1 MRSRAW
7 ILGTALGFVMA
18 TSAFAATDFPAR
30 TFFNAR
36 GVMETPF
43 GKFFTGLRNTTT
55 TAGRSAYCPIANTSV
70 TSLPPYGSTY
80 GAELA
85 PTLLYSVT
93 NPTGPAVARIVRI
106 AHLVDGQSQNAG
118 NFPGAG
124 IDSFRST
131 FINGEVEI
139 LAGPFAGKT
148 FFLPTMVDAAQEVS
162 RSAPFY
168 DGGSGANDQ
177 STLQVPAGSNLPT
190 TVSDSDIDFFPSGM
204 NGTGQKSIHL
214 QIVSL
219 DARSSDGQYRIISGR
234 QMLAEYPQLFSPSF
248 GIVVSNSP
256 ATP

>member
-1 MRSRAW
+1 MRSKAW
-7 ILGTALGFVMA
+7 ILSAVMGLAMA
-18 TSAFAATDFPAR
+18 TSAFAANDFPAR

-36 GVMETPF
+36 GVMQTPF
-43 GKFFTGLRNTTT
+43 GSFSTGLRNTTT
-55 TAGRSAYCPIANTSV
+55 TTGRSAYCPIANASV
-70 TSLPPYGSTY
+70 TSLPPFGSSY

-93 NPTGPAVARIVRI
+93 DPTGPAVARIVRI
-106 AHLVDGQSQNAG
+106 AHLVDGQSQNQG

-139 LAGPFAGKT
+139 LTGPFAGKT

-168 DGGSGANDQ
+168 DGGPGANDQ
-177 STLQVPAGSNLPT
+177 STLPVPPGSNLPT
-190 TVSDSDIDFFPSGM
+190 TVSDSDIDFFGPNM
-204 NGTGQKSIHL
+204 NGTRQKSIHL

-234 QMLAEYPQLFSPSF
+234 QLLAEYPQLFSPSF

-256 ATP
+256 AP